1 VGHVLDFQGLPGAD
15 EADGVMAASAVSS
28 VAWPIT
34 SISLMRDE
42 GNPPAFG

>member
-28 VAWPIT
+28 VVWPFNTIVGV
-34 SISLMRDE
+34 LDE
-42 GNPPAFG
+42 GSPQAFG